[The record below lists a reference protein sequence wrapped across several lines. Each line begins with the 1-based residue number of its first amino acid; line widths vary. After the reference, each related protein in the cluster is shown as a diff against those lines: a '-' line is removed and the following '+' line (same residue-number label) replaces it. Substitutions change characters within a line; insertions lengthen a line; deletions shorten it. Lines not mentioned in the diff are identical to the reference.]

1 LTPESRPPP
10 PVDRGGGAGPECGC
24 ISSAPASCKIGSIQ
38 SLTGVGPWLE
48 QRLIKK
54 YPNRRLYD
62 TEESRYITLVDVQRL
77 VREGMDIKVVTD
89 TQSGEDIT
97 RGILIQI
104 ITEQEAG
111 GNPLFT
117 TDMLTRFIRFY
128 DESLQDA
135 FSSFLDQTLK
145 LYADQQQ
152 QMQAQIE
159 QLMPGRRGHLDPLT
173 ERNMELWREM
183 QDSFFRAAGLPGI
196 GRSGGPS
203 RRSSHQSAPASAS
216 AVPAGIPRQG
226 HPRKPH
232 P

>member
-1 LTPESRPPP
+1 VTDP
-10 PVDRGGGAGPECGC
+10 
-24 ISSAPASCKIGSIQ
+24 
-38 SLTGVGPWLE
+38 
-48 QRLIKK
+48 RLIKK

-77 VREGMDIKVVTD
+77 VREGTDIKVVD
-89 TQSGEDIT
+89 TQSGDDIT

-135 FSSFLDQTLK
+135 FSSFLDQSLR
-145 LYADQQQ
+145 LYSEQQE
-152 QMQAQIE
+152 QMQAQLD
-159 QLMPGRRGHLDPLT
+159 QLVPGDALQTLTDLT

-183 QDSFFRAAGLPGI
+183 QDSFFRAANLPGI
-196 GRSGGPS
+196 GRSS
-203 RRSSHQSAPASAS
+203 QAP
-216 AVPAGIPRQG
+216 Q
-226 HPRKPH
+226 KK
-232 P
+232 

>member
-1 LTPESRPPP
+1 
-10 PVDRGGGAGPECGC
+10 VA
-24 ISSAPASCKIGSIQ
+24 
-38 SLTGVGPWLE
+38 E

-77 VREGMDIKVVTD
+77 VREGTDIKVVD

-152 QMQAQIE
+152 QMQSQIE
-159 QLMPGRRGHLDPLT
+159 QLLPGQAVETWTQLT
-173 ERNMELWREM
+173 ERNIELWREM

-196 GRSGGPS
+196 
-203 RRSSHQSAPASAS
+203 RRSSRPQA
-216 AVPAGIPRQG
+216 
-226 HPRKPH
+226 KE
-232 P
+232 

>member
-1 LTPESRPPP
+1 MTDP
-10 PVDRGGGAGPECGC
+10 
-24 ISSAPASCKIGSIQ
+24 
-38 SLTGVGPWLE
+38 
-48 QRLIKK
+48 RLIKK

-77 VREGMDIKVVTD
+77 VRDGTDIKVVD
-89 TQSGEDIT
+89 TQSGDDIT

-135 FSSFLDQTLK
+135 FSSFLDQSLR
-145 LYADQQQ
+145 LYSEQQEQMRAQLDQ
-152 QMQAQIE
+152 
-159 QLMPGRRGHLDPLT
+159 LVPGDALQTWTDLT

-183 QDSFFRAAGLPGI
+183 QDSFFRAANLPGI
-196 GRSGGPS
+196 GRSPQAQQKS
-203 RRSSHQSAPASAS
+203 QT
-216 AVPAGIPRQG
+216 QQ
-226 HPRKPH
+226 KK
-232 P
+232 

>member
-1 LTPESRPPP
+1 
-10 PVDRGGGAGPECGC
+10 VA
-24 ISSAPASCKIGSIQ
+24 
-38 SLTGVGPWLE
+38 E

-77 VREGMDIKVVTD
+77 VREGMDIKVVD

-152 QMQAQIE
+152 QMQSQIE
-159 QLMPGRRGHLDPLT
+159 QLLPGQAVDTWTQLT
-173 ERNMELWREM
+173 ERNIELWREM

-196 GRSGGPS
+196 GRSA
-203 RRSSHQSAPASAS
+203 RSQP
-216 AVPAGIPRQG
+216 
-226 HPRKPH
+226 KK
-232 P
+232 

>member
-1 LTPESRPPP
+1 
-10 PVDRGGGAGPECGC
+10 VA
-24 ISSAPASCKIGSIQ
+24 
-38 SLTGVGPWLE
+38 E

-77 VREGMDIKVVTD
+77 VREGMDIKVVD

-145 LYADQQQ
+145 LYAEQQQ
-152 QMQAQIE
+152 QMQSQIE
-159 QLMPGRRGHLDPLT
+159 QLLPGQAVETWTQLT
-173 ERNMELWREM
+173 ERNIELWREM
-183 QDSFFRAAGLPGI
+183 QDSFFRTAGLPGI
-196 GRSGGPS
+196 GRSS
-203 RRSSHQSAPASAS
+203 RSQA
-216 AVPAGIPRQG
+216 
-226 HPRKPH
+226 KK
-232 P
+232 

>member
-1 LTPESRPPP
+1 LDTRPRAAPFRRAWGACGRPEINPRHHVESTNE
-10 PVDRGGGAGPECGC
+10 G
-24 ISSAPASCKIGSIQ
+24 
-38 SLTGVGPWLE
+38 LTGAAFVTDP
-48 QRLIKK
+48 RLIKK

-77 VREGMDIKVVTD
+77 VRDGTDIKVVD
-89 TQSGEDIT
+89 TQSGDDIT

-135 FSSFLDQTLK
+135 FSSFLDQSLK
-145 LYADQQQ
+145 LYSEQQE
-152 QMQAQIE
+152 QMQAQLD
-159 QLMPGRRGHLDPLT
+159 QLVPGDALQTWTDLT

-183 QDSFFRAAGLPGI
+183 QDSFFRAANLPGI
-196 GRSGGPS
+196 GRSS
-203 RRSSHQSAPASAS
+203 QA
-216 AVPAGIPRQG
+216 QQ
-226 HPRKPH
+226 KK
-232 P
+232 

>member
-1 LTPESRPPP
+1 MTDP
-10 PVDRGGGAGPECGC
+10 
-24 ISSAPASCKIGSIQ
+24 
-38 SLTGVGPWLE
+38 
-48 QRLIKK
+48 RLIKK

-77 VREGMDIKVVTD
+77 VREGTDIKVVD
-89 TQSGEDIT
+89 TQSGDDIT

-135 FSSFLDQTLK
+135 FSSFLDQSLR
-145 LYADQQQ
+145 LYSEQQEQMRAQLDQ
-152 QMQAQIE
+152 
-159 QLMPGRRGHLDPLT
+159 LVPGEALQTWTDLT

-183 QDSFFRAAGLPGI
+183 QDGFFRAANLPGI
-196 GRSGGPS
+196 GRSS
-203 RRSSHQSAPASAS
+203 RDQ
-216 AVPAGIPRQG
+216 Q
-226 HPRKPH
+226 KK
-232 P
+232 

>member
-1 LTPESRPPP
+1 M
-10 PVDRGGGAGPECGC
+10 A
-24 ISSAPASCKIGSIQ
+24 
-38 SLTGVGPWLE
+38 E

-77 VREGMDIKVVTD
+77 VRDGTDIKVTD

-97 RGILIQI
+97 RSILIQI

-145 LYADQQQ
+145 LYSEQQQ
-152 QMQAQIE
+152 QMQS
-159 QLMPGRRGHLDPLT
+159 QLDQLIPGNAVDSWTELT

-183 QDSFFRAAGLPGI
+183 QDGFFRAAGLRGI
-196 GRSGGPS
+196 DRDAQP
-203 RRSSHQSAPASAS
+203 RR
-216 AVPAGIPRQG
+216 
-226 HPRKPH
+226 KK
-232 P
+232 